1 MDHTNFKYN
10 VAVLIHWG
18 VSVNK
23 AIIQHYILKKISHRL
38 TGPSILNVGHL
49 VEDINPFKTGFFMYC
64 VLCTMY
70 CGLKC
75 TPQIFSKTE
84 MTPLQVLS

>member
-49 VEDINPFKTGFFMYC
+49 VEDTNPF
-64 VLCTMY
+64 
-70 CGLKC
+70 
-75 TPQIFSKTE
+75 
-84 MTPLQVLS
+84 